1 MYPLPTL
8 EHLRIWH
15 LFSVCQLFHEFLSQ
29 PCLPAAL
36 APGHLKWLCRPS
48 GRLELILYRVMR
60 MRLKAAHSLL
70 SPERA
75 LDVLRRI
82 QRHSIKLNN
91 VAPVSGLS
99 SITEEQA
106 KVYQALNI
114 KKPSASEQMSL
125 L

>member
-1 MYPLPTL
+1 
-8 EHLRIWH
+8 
-15 LFSVCQLFHEFLSQ
+15 
-29 PCLPAAL
+29 
-36 APGHLKWLCRPS
+36 
-48 GRLELILYRVMR
+48 MR